1 MKLAISF
8 QSLERRAFLNCFPAG
23 KFGAYMKVGVDID
36 GPVTL
41 LLDSRR
47 PEAANSEAAAGAD
60 DAE

>member
-1 MKLAISF
+1 ML
-8 QSLERRAFLNCFPAG
+8 FPAG
-23 KFGAYMKVGVDID
+23 KFGAYMKVAVDID

-60 DAE
+60 DAEWHTFDLTK